1 MKLDKIMIKEAK
13 NEADIV
19 LYRHGL
25 FLRAYER
32 STYHLSTLCQFKVIY
47 KYMAPRRF
55 VWISH
60 YLIPRQQDW
69 QSCKSS

>member
-13 NEADIV
+13 NDADIV

-47 KYMAPRRF
+47 KYIEAF
-55 VWISH
+55 VQRSLVVLNVLGIRWAI
-60 YLIPRQQDW
+60 
-69 QSCKSS
+69 